1 MLAAFRAGGGDFD
14 AGRYEYGL
22 LGSLGLRRGL
32 RAELVALPP
41 SHPYLRLPLQFAA
54 SLRPRLTAVVPV
66 DELNRCI
73 GAAEAELAD
82 PSRWGLT
89 FTLVQSWA
97 TLA

>member
-1 MLAAFRAGGGDFD
+1 MSMGCSAPW
-14 AGRYEYGL
+14 
-22 LGSLGLRRGL
+22 GLRPGL

-54 SLRPRLTAVVPV
+54 SLRPRLGAVARTE
-66 DELNRCI
+66 ELDRWM

-82 PSRWGLT
+82 PARWGLT
-89 FTLVQSWA
+89 FTLVQTWA